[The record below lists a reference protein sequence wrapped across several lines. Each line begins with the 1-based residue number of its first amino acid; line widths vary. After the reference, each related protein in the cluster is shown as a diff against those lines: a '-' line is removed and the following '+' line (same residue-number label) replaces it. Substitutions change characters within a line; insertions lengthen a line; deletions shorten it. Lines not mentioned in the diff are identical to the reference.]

1 MNPHTLTPNALASFR
16 LNDGTSAVGGAFR
29 IFVAILIG
37 GVVTFALFVLMHNLT
52 QSDAKPSIL
61 SPMVA
66 LESIVFEKEEPEI
79 KNEKKLPKPPKVLQ
93 QPELKRDPIPTDAK
107 PHTGFGDPIT
117 VDIPSDEY
125 KTNLNNFKM
134 QGEARPLVRF
144 PPDYPPVAS
153 REGIEG
159 WVEMSFS
166 IDTSGAVTNV
176 EVTNSEPKRIFDRAA
191 RRALQ
196 RWKYQAKVVNG
207 KAIEQHGLSVML
219 EFKLSE

>member
-1 MNPHTLTPNALASFR
+1 MIQHTLTSNAM
-16 LNDGTSAVGGAFR
+16 GAFTGGEDRSITPSLIR
-29 IFVAILIG
+29 ISGALIIG
-37 GVVTFALFVLMHNLT
+37 GVVTFALFVLMHKLI
-52 QSDAKPSIL
+52 QSDAKPMKLAPVI
-61 SPMVA
+61 A
-66 LESIVFEKEEPEI
+66 LDSIVFEKEEPEI
-79 KNEKKLPKPPKVLQ
+79 NQTKKLPKPPEVIT
-93 QPELKRDPIPTDAK
+93 QPEIKRDPVPTDSL
-107 PHTGFGDPIT
+107 PSIGFSDEFT
-117 VDIPSDEY
+117 TDIPKGDYETS
-125 KTNLNNFKM
+125 LSNFKM
-134 QGEARPLVRF
+134 QGEARPIVRF
-144 PPDYPPVAS
+144 PPDYPPVAA

-176 EVTNSEPKRIFDRAA
+176 KVTNSEPKRIFDRAA